1 MRTRFRHRPLSLPAS
16 SSSPSRLIG
25 LHAPHDSDADCTCPP
40 SSLTRPRPV
49 MTRMSDHLLP
59 PFRSDRALAPHDSD
73 AVSKANH
80 IFPGEEPA
88 GAGALRQNTLDSRP
102 STRAHVKPLDPGPRP
117 ALRRGRPLHLL
128 PYAATLK
135 RAGPGTPQALL
146 LLSSGDENGV
156 RPPWAAMSLSRAR
169 KGRITK
175 GKAQAPTRGG
185 GVCNTSP

>member
-49 MTRMSDHLLP
+49 TTRMSDHLLP

-73 AVSKANH
+73 AASKANH

-102 STRAHVKPLDPGPRP
+102 STRAHSKPLDPGPRP

-128 PYAATLK
+128 PYAARLR
-135 RAGPGTPQALL
+135 RAGPGTPQPFCC
-146 LLSSGDENGV
+146 SPQGMKMGFD
-156 RPPWAAMSLSRAR
+156 PWAAMSLTRAR
-169 KGRITK
+169 QGRVIK
-175 GKAQAPTRGG
+175 ERLRNRPGEGE
-185 GVCNTSP
+185 VCNTSP

>member
-102 STRAHVKPLDPGPRP
+102 STRAHIKPPLDPGPRP

-128 PYAATLK
+128 PYAARLR
-135 RAGPGTPQALL
+135 RAWHAPTLL

-156 RPPWAAMSLSRAR
+156 RPPWAAMSLTRAR
-169 KGRITK
+169 QGRVIK
-175 GKAQAPTRGG
+175 ERLRNRPGEGE
-185 GVCNTSP
+185 VCNTSP